1 MRNRLFALACLGL
14 GLCLVVVGLGV
25 FTRLV
30 GAGLGCPDWPGCYGH
45 LLWPTSDAD
54 LMVAQML
61 YPQSPVDHSKTWPEM
76 VHRYAA
82 GLLGLLIM
90 ALALVMVWRRG
101 DAPGLPWGLAVAL
114 LALVVCQALF
124 GAWTVTWR
132 LLPQVVVAHLLGGFC
147 TLALLWALCWR
158 LVAPGAR
165 PAPVAGWLAGLLWAG
180 VVVLVLQ
187 IALGGW
193 VSSNYAALACTELP
207 WCGGAADW
215 AAAFDLG
222 QPIGPD
228 YSDGRL
234 DGPARRAIHLA
245 HRLGAVAVAGWLA
258 VLAAMLWRAGRRGNA
273 VAMAAML
280 AVQLGLGVANVW
292 LHLPLWVAVAHNLGA
307 ALLLLAVL
315 APLVSAAG
323 GGRG

>member
-1 MRNRLFALACLGL
+1 
-14 GLCLVVVGLGV
+14 
-25 FTRLV
+25 
-30 GAGLGCPDWPGCYGH
+30 
-45 LLWPTSDAD
+45 
-54 LMVAQML
+54 ML

-82 GLLGLLIM
+82 GLLMLLIM
-90 ALALVMVWRRG
+90 ALAFMMVRRRG
-101 DAPGLPWGLAVAL
+101 AEPRLPWRLSIVL
-114 LALVVCQALF
+114 LALVVSQALF
-124 GAWTVTWR
+124 GALTVTWR
-132 LLPQVVVAHLLGGFC
+132 LWPQVVTLHLLGGFC

-158 LVAPGAR
+158 LAPPGVQ
-165 PAPVAGWLAGLLWAG
+165 PAAASGRLAALLWAG
-180 VVVLVLQ
+180 VVVLALQ
-187 IALGGW
+187 VALGGW
-193 VSSNYAALACTELP
+193 VSSNYAALACPDLP

-215 AAAFDLG
+215 AAAFDMG
-222 QPIGPD
+222 HPIGPD

-258 VLAAMLWRAGRRGNA
+258 VLAAMLWRAGRRTNA
-273 VAMAAML
+273 AAIMIML

-315 APLVSAAG
+315 APLVSA